1 MEQTQSALKSGS
13 IPTETPGATFQAID
27 FDSRAGVS
35 KSHLLGASHSN
46 NGQEIN
52 QCCSV
57 ENQDFTQMNRGAL

>member
-1 MEQTQSALKSGS
+1 MEQTQSALQSGS
-13 IPTETPGATFQAID
+13 IPTEIPGVKFQSAD
-27 FDSRAGVS
+27 LDSRACVS
-35 KSHLLGASHSN
+35 KSHLFRASHSN